1 MQRERRK
8 IMIAMFQQMQICL
21 RHNSSCGY
29 GFLVILI
36 INIFN
41 FIFLSF
47 LSIFYSCS
55 HHSKFA
61 QGTMLC
67 IQLLTQFSVTFPRS
81 FFHIVWTK
89 AILSSTISFRK
100 FPSWNVYNFWQ
111 WAYLFD
117 FSLMWSQRHRQA
129 KKGDGNRGKILHSN
143 AGFVTDGGS
152 Q

>member
-29 GFLVILI
+29 GVFVIQV

-47 LSIFYSCS
+47 HPFSIFLA
-55 HHSKFA
+55 HTIQNLPRHNA
-61 QGTMLC
+61 
-67 IQLLTQFSVTFPRS
+67 IQLLTQFSVTFPRA
-81 FFHIVWTK
+81 FHMLYK